1 MLTKIEVDALSAII
15 RISKSLRD
23 PNWEQRRYEIAR
35 DFYVH
40 NPGNS
45 VGHAVAHAD
54 RLIEAL
60 KKGGEQ

>member
-1 MLTKIEVDALSAII
+1 MMTLIERDALSAII
-15 RISKSLRD
+15 RISKKLRE

-35 DFYVH
+35 DYYVH
-40 NPGNS
+40 NPVNS
-45 VGHAVAHAD
+45 AEHAVAHAD